1 MPPHLCPFLPP
12 PIPLAQFSQ
21 PLVIPSVPGSLAS
34 LGLDSLSDEALR
46 LMPLPDLSGKPL
58 ELMAAEGLLFLEAQ
72 AQDREEREGEGKRRV
87 GRVHGGRNR

>member
-1 MPPHLCPFLPP
+1 MH
-12 PIPLAQFSQ
+12 
-21 PLVIPSVPGSLAS
+21 SLAS